1 MFFPFGNFLISPISR
16 GLFLHQNHPIKNIG
30 LRASSRAWDHA
41 ICLQCPLIEQQYY
54 VFGMCMCLFAWLCD
68 MCSSGCTVQSW
79 GITLTM
85 FVNKLICLW
94 WWVESQ
100 WWQVSCGGELTVIRL
115 HCSQSLMFDL
125 CQLLIIVQLYTQGLQ
140 IITYSKDICSVF
152 SAEAEVRAVLTF
164 HMYLWAKLSGILT
177 KIRWQ
182 SLNFPSLM
190 RIILSLEY
198 R

>member
-1 MFFPFGNFLISPISR
+1 MFFPFGNFFNFSNFEGIISTPKSSNKKYR
-16 GLFLHQNHPIKNIG
+16 SPCFFKSLGPCYLFTVSIDWTTILCFRNVRV
-30 LRASSRAWDHA
+30 L
-41 ICLQCPLIEQQYY
+41 ICLI
-54 VFGMCMCLFAWLCD
+54 CD

-100 WWQVSCGGELTVIRL
+100 WWQVCCGGELTVIRL
-115 HCSQSLMFDL
+115 HCPQSLMFDL
-125 CQLLIIVQLYTQGLQ
+125 CQLLIIVQLYTLGLQ

-177 KIRWQ
+177 QIRWQ

-190 RIILSLEY
+190 RVILSLEY